1 MSERKITETEILN
14 RVYNAT
20 DHEAL
25 MSAYRDWADQYDSD
39 LLDRFGYVAHVATAK
54 ALHEALG
61 GSTDARILDAGCG
74 TGLVGEEL
82 VKLGYRHIDALDYSA
97 DMLAQAARKGIYGE
111 RMQADMKHRLPVDD
125 DAYDAVVCTGTF
137 TYGHVTGDAFDELVR
152 IVRPGGVIV
161 FTIREG
167 AYEEYG
173 YRRRMLDLETAGA
186 WELVS
191 FYDTPYQLEEGNTCK
206 MCSYRV
212 PYRA

>member
-14 RVYNAT
+14 QVYNAT

-25 MSAYRDWADQYDSD
+25 MRAYRDWADRYDSD
-39 LLDRFGYVAHVATAK
+39 LLNRFGYVAHITTAK
-54 ALHEALG
+54 ALHEALQ
-61 GSTDARILDAGCG
+61 GSTKARVLDAGCG
-74 TGLVGEEL
+74 TGLVGEAL
-82 VKLGYRHIDALDYSA
+82 TKLGYRQIDALDYSP
-97 DMLAQAARKGIYGE
+97 DMLAQAERKKIYGALT
-111 RMQADMKHRLPVDD
+111 QADMKQRLPTDD

-137 TYGHVTGDAFDELVR
+137 TYGHVTGDAFNELVR
-152 IVRPGGVIV
+152 ITRSGGMIV

-173 YRRRMLDLETAGA
+173 YRRRMLELETADA

-206 MCSYRV
+206 MCTYRV
-212 PYRA
+212 LSP